1 MVFFSNQM
9 VHFSNGIN
17 KEVGLYLRGIRKEQ
31 NLTGGQLAKMLNV
44 SQQQISRYETGKTK
58 LTFEMMDTI
67 LTVFNKSWRDF
78 FNTVIDK
85 HDNERLKHIIKN
97 ESTYLSVLGQD
108 SKKLWR

>member
-1 MVFFSNQM
+1 MESNKISYYAGR
-9 VHFSNGIN
+9 F
-17 KEVGLYLRGIRKEQ
+17 LRKARKDK
-31 NLTGGQLAKMLNV
+31 NMTGQQLAKLMHV